1 MFLEATTNQQKSK
14 VWIKNQ
20 DVLFDFILKTNL
32 DTQITLLCV
41 DTQVISIYAYNKAK
55 FWNLWLEKE

>member
-55 FWNLWLEKE
+55 F